1 MSIDPFLLSILVC
14 PKCKG
19 ELQTVSN
26 PEGLAC
32 ASCQL
37 LYPIKDEIPVMLV
50 EEALPYQHSTPH

>member
-1 MSIDPFLLSILVC
+1 MPIDPFLLSILVC

-19 ELQTVSN
+19 ELQTVSG

-32 ASCQL
+32 PGCHL

-50 EEALPYQHSTPH
+50 EEALPYRSSSAV